1 MQRYDIAI
9 IGAGVVGA
17 MIARTLS
24 AYKLKICVLEKENDV
39 SMGASKANS
48 AIVHAGF
55 DASVGSLKAKLNV
68 LGSEMMEDVARE
80 LGVKYKRVGSLV
92 VGFSDE
98 DKKVL
103 EELLERGIANGV
115 KDLRILNKEEL
126 HEIEPSLSD
135 EASSALI
142 APTGAI
148 ICPYGLTIAA
158 IGNAMDNGVELM
170 CNFEVSSITDKG
182 DAYEITSS
190 DNKNI
195 SASKVINCAGI
206 YSDKIAAMVGDDTIK
221 ITPRRGE
228 YILLDR
234 DCGNFFAHTIFT
246 VPTPLGKGIL
256 MSPTADGNL
265 ILGPTAE
272 NITEKED
279 RSTTSSGLS
288 AVTAAAR
295 RNSPSVPL
303 NKAITSFT
311 GLRAV
316 GNTGDFIIRPFGD
329 KFINVA
335 GIESPGLSAAP
346 AIALYV
352 KDILVELGVE
362 LAANESFNPIRKSY
376 HFFKELPEDE
386 KREYI
391 KAHPAFGKIVCRCE
405 TISEGEI
412 IDALTRNPR
421 AVDIDGVKR
430 RTRSGMGRCQG
441 GFCMPSVTEIIA
453 RENGCPFTSVTKN
466 GSGSV
471 INISKTKGAE

>member
-55 DASVGSLKAKLNV
+55 DAAIGSLKAKLNV
-68 LGSEMMEDVARE
+68 RGSELMEDVARE

-92 VGFSDE
+92 VGFSDS
-98 DKKVL
+98 DKAIL
-103 EELLERGIANGV
+103 EALLERGIANGV
-115 KDLRILNKEEL
+115 KDLRLLNKEEL
-126 HEIEPSLSD
+126 HEIEPNLSD
-135 EASSALI
+135 EATSALL

-158 IGNAMDNGVELM
+158 IGNAMDNGADLM
-170 CNFEVSSITDKG
+170 CDFEVNSIEDKG

-190 DNKNI
+190 DGQKI
-195 SASKVINCAGI
+195 SASKVINCAGL
-206 YSDKIAAMVGDDTIK
+206 YSDKIASMVGDDTIK

-234 DCGNFFAHTIFT
+234 DCGNFFSHTIFT

-256 MSPTADGNL
+256 ISPTADGNL

-272 NITEKED
+272 NMDDKED
-279 RSTTSSGLS
+279 HSTSASGLS
-288 AVTAAAR
+288 AVSAAAR
-295 RNSPSVPL
+295 KNAPKVPL

-329 KFINVA
+329 KFVNVA

-352 KDILVELGVE
+352 KDILAELGVKFT
-362 LAANESFNPIRKSY
+362 ANESFNPIRRSY
-376 HFFKELPEDE
+376 HFFKEMSADE

-453 RENGCPFTSVTKN
+453 REFGCSFTSVTKN
-466 GSGSV
+466 GDDSI
-471 INISKTKGAE
+471 INVSKTKGAE

>member
-24 AYKLKICVLEKENDV
+24 AYKLKICILEKENDV

-55 DASVGSLKAKLNV
+55 DAAVGSLKAKLNV
-68 LGSEMMEDVARE
+68 RGSEMMEDVARE

-92 VGFSDE
+92 VGFSE
-98 DKKVL
+98 DDRKVL
-103 EELLERGIANGV
+103 EKLLERGIENGV
-115 KDLRILNKEEL
+115 KDLRIIGKEEL
-126 HEIEPSLSD
+126 HEIEPNLSD
-135 EASSALI
+135 EASSALV

-158 IGNAMDNGVELM
+158 IGNAMDNGAELM
-170 CNFEVSSITDKG
+170 CDFEVSDITDVG
-182 DAYEITSS
+182 DAYEIKSS
-190 DNKNI
+190 DGQTV

-206 YSDKIAAMVGDDTIK
+206 YSDKIAAMVGDNSIS

-234 DCGNFFAHTIFT
+234 DCGTFFNHTVFT

-256 MSPTADGNL
+256 ISPTADGNL

-272 NITEKED
+272 NIDEKDD
-279 RSTTSSGLS
+279 RSTTSSGLA
-288 AVTAAAR
+288 AVTAAAKKDAP
-295 RNSPSVPL
+295 NVPL

-352 KDILVELGVE
+352 KDILAELGVKFTE
-362 LAANESFNPIRKSY
+362 NESFNPIRKSY
-376 HFFKELPEDE
+376 HFFKELSEDD

-421 AVDIDGVKR
+421 ATDIDGVKR

-453 RENGCPFTSVTKN
+453 REYGCPFTTVTKN
-466 GSGSV
+466 GGDSV
-471 INISKTKGAE
+471 INISKTK